1 MNLPKRHQCEV
12 VGAGLKEHIANVV
25 KVGNYLNNLSVKIST
40 TTIYV
45 SANEGFETFLK
56 ATGVRKLSFD

>member
-12 VGAGLKEHIANVV
+12 VGAGLKEHIANVD
-25 KVGNYLNNLSVKIST
+25 NLSVKIST

-45 SANEGFETFLK
+45 FANEGFETFLK

>member
-12 VGAGLKEHIANVV
+12 VGTGLKEHIANVV
-25 KVGNYLNNLSVKIST
+25 KVGNYLNNLSVKMST

-45 SANEGFETFLK
+45 FANEGFETFLK

>member
-25 KVGNYLNNLSVKIST
+25 KVGNYLNNSVKIST
-40 TTIYV
+40 ITIYV
-45 SANEGFETFLK
+45 FANEGFETFLK
-56 ATGVRKLSFD
+56 TTGVRKLSFD